1 MKIESWIVKK
11 WFIRILGYLRW
22 SDLKGDI
29 ENDRVFDNKYKV
41 DYGKVV
47 GRVINSI
54 SNLINSRVEVKYKN
68 DLIKK
73 GFKIDYFTELSL
85 VLDNAKIGIIDLLIF
100 IDNEIYIIDYKTDK
114 KVVKDFYEIDIRY
127 RLQMSK
133 YIKRVRE
140 IYPDRK
146 VEGYFLWINSMKL
159 IKVLFW

>member
-1 MKIESWIVKK
+1 M
-11 WFIRILGYLRW
+11 
-22 SDLKGDI
+22 
-29 ENDRVFDNKYKV
+29 
-41 DYGKVV
+41 
-47 GRVINSI
+47 
-54 SNLINSRVEVKYKN
+54 
-68 DLIKK
+68 
-73 GFKIDYFTELSL
+73 
-85 VLDNAKIGIIDLLIF
+85 LIF